1 MRQKK
6 NSMRVLKNTWKWEEH
21 EDGLIN
27 AIEEERYEEN
37 S

>member
-1 MRQKK
+1 MHGIEEY
-6 NSMRVLKNTWKWEEH
+6 VEVEEH